1 MHGHS
6 PTGASRNHIISTF
19 FLPVT
24 AAIKR
29 RESAMLYI
37 TIKDGRLLRNGQVI
51 DLSSCSLNKKVAE
64 VFQYLLKNNISLV
77 FEKRDDNI
85 SFSALRPDIK
95 NRLINAL
102 RSERLIRR

>member
-1 MHGHS
+1 
-6 PTGASRNHIISTF
+6 
-19 FLPVT
+19 
-24 AAIKR
+24 
-29 RESAMLYI
+29 MLYI

-51 DLSSCSLNKKVAE
+51 DLSSCSLNKKVVE
-64 VFQYLLKNNISLV
+64 VFQYLLNNNINLV
-77 FEKRDDNI
+77 FEKRDENI